1 MFNAT
6 FVQFHHEKTS
16 IFSAVPTSISGG
28 YRLPRQRQTD
38 FCFSRTCTA
47 SLIFCFSFLGP
58 SSRGGGWISPCFTQH
73 RTSKLEV
80 PISLICLAY
89 LLGLCKGI
97 SPQNM
102 AKNMVQYLHFR
113 ILKSPLTGEDLYLCY
128 LSKQFMGQFPIGFK
142 DFPLKT
148 CDFQSPFSGIFQPS
162 CSSDSKRLKISELGS
177 SSILDDWR
185 SSALSCFCEG
195 SWGFRIAWILRK
207 PTTFRVHPTE

>member
-1 MFNAT
+1 MGLTVWHRLKFDIGFRIHVNPLWVTLTAPKKGMFNAT

-58 SSRGGGWISPCFTQH
+58 SWRGGGWISPCFTQH

-80 PISLICLAY
+80 TIPYIF
-89 LLGLCKGI
+89 GLFVRPKFQGI

-102 AKNMVQYLHFR
+102 AKNMVLKYLHFR
-113 ILKSPLTGEDLYLCY
+113 ILKFPLTGEDLYLCY
-128 LSKQFMGQFPIGFK
+128 LSKQFMG
-142 DFPLKT
+142 
-148 CDFQSPFSGIFQPS
+148 
-162 CSSDSKRLKISELGS
+162 
-177 SSILDDWR
+177 
-185 SSALSCFCEG
+185 
-195 SWGFRIAWILRK
+195 
-207 PTTFRVHPTE
+207 